1 VIDDWEQREQGSRG
15 AEGQGKQRRNNP
27 FIQNRENPKSGESFH
42 PKSKILS
49 SGESKIQ
56 NRLTG
61 D

>member
-1 VIDDWEQREQGSRG
+1 MIGSRGSRG
-15 AEGQGKQRRNNP
+15 AGEQRGRGSRGET
-27 FIQNRENPKSGESFH
+27 ILSSKIGRILSSGESFH